1 MTTTILKYYWL
12 LFKSQTKGLASREII
27 MDNENGFIQLNV
39 KQYAIKNSTVQIQ
52 FQEMWQK

>member
-52 FQEMWQK
+52 FQEM